1 MMNIQ
6 MIAVGKK
13 MPEWVDLAFAEY
25 AKRLPR
31 QQRVQLSCIATASR
45 KTGQTRLKIQQQ
57 EAELIRQKIKP
68 GSLLIALDEKGK
80 HWSTLE
86 WATHY
91 RQWLQQ
97 VSQLNFVIG
106 GPDGLHADLLKQ
118 ADKTVALGRMTMPH
132 GLARVVLIEQLYRV
146 WSVVEGHPYHRE

>member
-1 MMNIQ
+1 MNIQ
-6 MIAVGKK
+6 IIAVGQK
-13 MPEWVDLAFAEY
+13 MPKWVDLAFEEY

-31 QQRVQLSCIATASR
+31 QQSLELSCIATASR
-45 KTGQTRLKIQQQ
+45 KSGQTRQRIQQQ
-57 EAELIRQKIKP
+57 EAQKIEQKIKP

-86 WATHY
+86 WANQY
-91 RQWLQQ
+91 RLWLQQ
-97 VSQLNFVIG
+97 YSQVNFVIG
-106 GPDGLHADLLKQ
+106 GPDGLDSALVKRANQ
-118 ADKTVALGRMTMPH
+118 TIALGRMTMPH